1 MQDTMDGPVR
11 VAPIAGA
18 LGAELSGIDL
28 SRVGQ
33 SGSDTDADANFK
45 IIHDALMNYGVIFFR
60 NQTLTRVAQ
69 LAFAKRFGRPEIH
82 PIANGMQEYPE
93 VIRVL
98 KPAGEDAY
106 FGTSWHT
113 DNSFF
118 EEPSSVTMLY
128 GDRVPPVGGDTVWAS
143 METAYEHLSDSMKSK
158 LENLDAVHSAREAY
172 DPRTTGDDRYTG
184 KAAISYTFS
193 ESIYEEVV
201 HPVIRVHPETGRK
214 SIYVNPMFTQQIVG
228 LNPAESDSLL
238 NTLYAHSTRLEF
250 TCRYRWQK
258 GSVAIWDNR
267 CVQHYAIDDYPDFDR
282 IMYRVTICGDRP
294 ARGEPRVEILD
305 RERIKDK

>member
-1 MQDTMDGPVR
+1 MQDTIDGPIQ

-28 SRVGQ
+28 SRLGQ
-33 SGSDTDADANFK
+33 GGSNAEADANFK
-45 IIHDALMNYGVIFFR
+45 IIHDALMNHGVIFFR
-60 NQTLTRVAQ
+60 NQTLTREAQ
-69 LAFAKRFGRPEIH
+69 LSLARRFGRPEVH

-98 KPAGEDAY
+98 KPAGENAY

-118 EEPSSVTMLY
+118 EEPSSLTVLY
-128 GDRVPPVGGDTVWAS
+128 GDQVPPVGGDTVWAS
-143 METAYEHLSDSMKSK
+143 METAYEHLSDSMKTS
-158 LENLDAVHSAREAY
+158 LANLYAVHSAREAY
-172 DPRTTGDDRYTG
+172 DPRTTGDARYTG
-184 KAAISYTFS
+184 DAAIAYTFS

-228 LNPAESDSLL
+228 LTPAESDSLL
-238 NTLYAHSTRLEF
+238 NMLYAHSTRLDF
-250 TCRYRWQK
+250 TCRYRWQN

-294 ARGEPRVEILD
+294 TR
-305 RERIKDK
+305 